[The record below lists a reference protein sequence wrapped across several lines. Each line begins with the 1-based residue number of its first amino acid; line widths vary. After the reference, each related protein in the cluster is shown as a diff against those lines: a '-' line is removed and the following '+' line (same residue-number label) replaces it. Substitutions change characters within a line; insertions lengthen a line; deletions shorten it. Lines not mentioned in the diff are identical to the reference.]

1 MKPMDPYRSRERI
14 LFYENLP
21 TAYICVEFK
30 RTKIYRV
37 HTAILYL
44 KNKKRIFIY
53 TPLLKILYIYIKKK
67 NCIKIHS
74 SNINDLRIFEFYTIV
89 IESHYDIMNKNY
101 SYNTFDFITRFIA
114 VVSSYKIYRD

>member
-67 NCIKIHS
+67 
-74 SNINDLRIFEFYTIV
+74 LY
-89 IESHYDIMNKNY
+89 KNPQFKY
-101 SYNTFDFITRFIA
+101 
-114 VVSSYKIYRD
+114 